1 MSELDGVNDWNR
13 KIIAEFRENGG
24 KVGGPFAGAS
34 MILVH
39 HVGARSGTERVSPM
53 VWFPDGDR
61 MLVVASA
68 AGSPKNPDSYHNL
81 KANPRVDVEVGTETF
96 PVVAEELD
104 ADERAEK
111 WRRITEVAPG
121 FAEYQTKT
129 TRVIPVLALTRAA

>member
-68 AGSPKNPDSYHNL
+68 AGSPKNPDWYHNL

-96 PVVAEELD
+96 PVVAEALD
-104 ADERAEK
+104 ADERARM